1 MKNVIIMAL
10 TAIFILSGCKSKE
23 EKALEIIKNEMF
35 KTLYDFESYQ
45 PIETKIDSAFLS
57 AYTDSVIIKHGYILN
72 EFLKDANEALKEI
85 KEANRDM
92 GIWSDSYSSYG
103 REQNYEAKEK
113 ADKGL
118 KKANLYIEI
127 MNAQS
132 DTIKQL
138 VQNIKPDF
146 YGWKVTHKF
155 RCKTKGGNSTIGDY
169 IYYFDKNVK
178 NIIYQEDTEDE
189 DLVKIKNLIKE
200 AIEKEATDN
209 EKTNCNNIKE
219 ESH

>member
-45 PIETKIDSAFLS
+45 PIETKVDSAFLS
-57 AYTDSVIIKHGYILN
+57 VYTDSVIIKYGYILN

-85 KEANRDM
+85 KEAHSSMD
-92 GIWSDSYSSYG
+92 IWSDSYSEYG
-103 REQNYEAKEK
+103 REQYYKAKEK
-113 ADKGL
+113 ADKEL

-132 DTIKQL
+132 DTIKQRA
-138 VQNIKPDF
+138 QNIKPEF

-155 RCKTKGGNSTIGDY
+155 RCKTKGGNSTIGNY
-169 IYYFDKNVK
+169 IYYFDRNVK

-189 DLVKIKNLIKE
+189 DLAKVKNLIKE
-200 AIEKEATDN
+200 AIEKEATEN
-209 EKTNCNNIKE
+209 EKTNHNNIE
-219 ESH
+219 E

>member
-23 EKALEIIKNEMF
+23 EKALEAIKNEMF

-57 AYTDSVIIKHGYILN
+57 AYTDSIIIKHGYILN
-72 EFLKDANEALKEI
+72 ELLKEANEALSEI
-85 KEANRDM
+85 KEANRSIE
-92 GIWSDSYSSYG
+92 IWSDSYSSYG
-103 REQNYEAKEK
+103 REQYYEAKSK
-113 ADKGL
+113 AEQGL
-118 KKANLYIEI
+118 ENANLYIEI
-127 MNAQS
+127 MNTQS

-138 VQNIKPDF
+138 AQNIKPEF

-155 RCKTKGGNSTIGDY
+155 RCKTKGGNSTIGNY

-189 DLVKIKNLIKE
+189 DLTKVKNLIKE
-200 AIEKEATDN
+200 AIEKKDT
-209 EKTNCNNIKE
+209 
-219 ESH
+219 ESKVIQQKKN